1 MFVDQVASTRQC
13 AELGD
18 SAALALHAR
27 LQQVVLRHITARGGW
42 QANST
47 GDGALA
53 IFASP
58 AVSIAA
64 ACAIQSELRAANRG
78 RDHLSR
84 TDVRIGIHVGEP
96 LIDADGMPF
105 GLCVN
110 LAARICAR
118 AGAGDV
124 LVSDLVRELLGPS
137 DRHLLVA
144 PRWVALRGARH
155 STRLWRLPGTA
166 IPDGAPMADPRAARM
181 DRGPARPRLSH
192 GAPTSGQG
200 EPHGGH
206 PRAWTTSRLAA
217 QPRLA
222 SVTRRDGAPSKRRYA
237 SQADGAAATRRH
249 RSK

>member
-1 MFVDQVASTRQC
+1 MFVDQVESTRQC

-18 SAALALHAR
+18 SAALVLHAC

-47 GDGALA
+47 GDGAFAL
-53 IFASP
+53 FASP
-58 AVSIAA
+58 AGSIAA

-84 TDVRIGIHVGEP
+84 TNVRIGIHVGEP
-96 LIDADGMPF
+96 LLDTDGMPF

-110 LAARICAR
+110 LAARICAL
-118 AGAGDV
+118 AGAGDL
-124 LVSDLVRELLGPS
+124 LVSDLVRELLGSS
-137 DRHLLVA
+137 DRQLLVA
-144 PRWVALRGARH
+144 PRWVMLRGARH

-166 IPDGAPMADPRAARM
+166 IPDGARMADREGHGWTEVGHG
-181 DRGPARPRLSH
+181 RGCRTERRTQVSAK
-192 GAPTSGQG
+192 
-200 EPHGGH
+200 PHGRQ
-206 PRAWTTSRLAA
+206 PCARSTSRLTA

-222 SVTRRDGAPSKRRYA
+222 SVTRRRGARSKPRYA
-237 SQADGAAATRRH
+237 SRADGAAAARRH